1 MGEGKKKY
9 KYDIVADQILEEI
22 RKGRWKVGDRLPPE
36 AELALE
42 FCVSRVCLREG
53 LKKLN
58 VLGIVKIMQG
68 DGTYVNEVN
77 PSEFMKPL
85 FNLLTVTEN
94 DIDEI
99 YNARLFEE
107 SGACRLA
114 AKNRTEEEIKVLKR
128 YLDNMEEA
136 IAFNEFASYS
146 KYDRKFHDLLVSA
159 SKNRILV
166 LISQMFNDIAQ
177 RYTDRL
183 NRDPK
188 IVSRSMMDHRQ
199 LFGAVEDG
207 DGDFACHIMQVH
219 LERSRRALLD
229 IEHSE

>member
-99 YNARLFEE
+99 YNARLFVE

-114 AKNRTEEEIKVLKR
+114 AKNRT
-128 YLDNMEEA
+128 
-136 IAFNEFASYS
+136 
-146 KYDRKFHDLLVSA
+146 
-159 SKNRILV
+159 
-166 LISQMFNDIAQ
+166 
-177 RYTDRL
+177 
-183 NRDPK
+183 
-188 IVSRSMMDHRQ
+188 
-199 LFGAVEDG
+199 
-207 DGDFACHIMQVH
+207 
-219 LERSRRALLD
+219 
-229 IEHSE
+229 

>member
-99 YNARLFEE
+99 YNARLFVE

-114 AKNRTEEEIKVLKR
+114 AKTERRRRLR
-128 YLDNMEEA
+128 YLSVISTIWKRPLPLM
-136 IAFNEFASYS
+136 S
-146 KYDRKFHDLLVSA
+146 LLPIRNTTGSFMICWFQRLRTGF
-159 SKNRILV
+159 SSLYPRCSMIL
-166 LISQMFNDIAQ
+166 L
-177 RYTDRL
+177 
-183 NRDPK
+183 RDT
-188 IVSRSMMDHRQ
+188 RT
-199 LFGAVEDG
+199 A
-207 DGDFACHIMQVH
+207 
-219 LERSRRALLD
+219 
-229 IEHSE
+229 

>member
-99 YNARLFEE
+99 YNARLFVE
-107 SGACRLA
+107 SGAC
-114 AKNRTEEEIKVLKR
+114 N
-128 YLDNMEEA
+128 
-136 IAFNEFASYS
+136 
-146 KYDRKFHDLLVSA
+146 
-159 SKNRILV
+159 
-166 LISQMFNDIAQ
+166 
-177 RYTDRL
+177 
-183 NRDPK
+183 
-188 IVSRSMMDHRQ
+188 
-199 LFGAVEDG
+199 
-207 DGDFACHIMQVH
+207 
-219 LERSRRALLD
+219 AL
-229 IEHSE
+229 